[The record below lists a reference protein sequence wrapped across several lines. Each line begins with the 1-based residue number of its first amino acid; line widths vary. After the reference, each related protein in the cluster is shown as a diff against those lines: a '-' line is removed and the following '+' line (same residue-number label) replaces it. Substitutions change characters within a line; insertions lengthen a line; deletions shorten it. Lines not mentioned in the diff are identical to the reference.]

1 MKSIILVS
9 LTALMTSAAFAQ
21 NATDEKEI
29 RSVIQKAEDAYNA
42 HDYSYAGQYDIFTPD
57 AVLINPVGMYWKNR
71 EEIIKGTQAIGAIR
85 LKYESAKYNIKDLR
99 FLSATVALVAMHNIG
114 KVEQDYNFPDG
125 TKGGSKGDT
134 TEGMY
139 LFILVKQGAT
149 WKIASM
155 QVTHI
160 DPNAANMNPVKDK

>member
-1 MKSIILVS
+1 MKPIILVFLIS
-9 LTALMTSAAFAQ
+9 LITFAAFGQ
-21 NATDEKEI
+21 KSTDEEEVRAI
-29 RSVIQKAEDAYNA
+29 IQKAEDAYNA
-42 HDYSYAGQYDIFTPD
+42 HDFSYAGQYDILTPE

-71 EEIIKGTQAIGAIR
+71 AEIIKGTEVLGAIR
-85 LKYESAKYNIKDLR
+85 LKYESAQYNIKNLR
-99 FLSATVALVAMHNIG
+99 FLSPTVALVAMHSIG

-139 LFILVKQGAT
+139 LFTLVKQGKD
-149 WKIASM
+149 WKISSM

-160 DPNAANMNPVKDK
+160 DPNAASINPVKEK

>member
-1 MKSIILVS
+1 MKSFVLFL
-9 LTALMTSAAFAQ
+9 LTMLIASVVFSQ
-21 NATDEKEI
+21 SATDEKEV
-29 RSVIQKAEDAYNA
+29 RALIQKAEDAYNA
-42 HDYSYAGQYDIFTPD
+42 HDYSYAGQYDILAPN

-71 EEIIKGTQAIGAIR
+71 DEIIKGTQIIGAIR

-99 FLSATVALVAMHNIG
+99 FLSPTVALVVMHSIG

-125 TKGGSKGDT
+125 TKGGAKGDT

-139 LFILVKQGAT
+139 TFTLIKQGAG

-160 DPNAANMNPVKDK
+160 DSNAAKMNPIKDK

>member
-1 MKSIILVS
+1 MKSVV
-9 LTALMTSAAFAQ
+9 LMLITYLMNSAVFSQ
-21 NATDEKEI
+21 NATDEKAV
-29 RSVIQKAEDAYNA
+29 RTVIQKAENAYNA
-42 HDYSYAGQYDIFTPD
+42 HDFSYAGQYDILSQN

-71 EEIIKGTQAIGAIR
+71 TEIIKGTQVMGAVR
-85 LKYESAKYNIKDLR
+85 LKYESAKYTFKDLR
-99 FLSATVALVAMHNIG
+99 FLSPAVALVVMHSIG

-139 LFILVKQGAT
+139 LFTLVKQEKI

-160 DPNAANMNPVKDK
+160 DPNAASMNPVKDN

>member
-1 MKSIILVS
+1 MKSVVLVLLS
-9 LTALMTSAAFAQ
+9 ALTTSAVFSQ
-21 NATDEKEI
+21 NAIDEKEV
-29 RSVIQKAEDAYNA
+29 RAVIQKAEDAYNA
-42 HDYSYAGQYDIFTPD
+42 HDFSYAGQYDIFTPD

-71 EEIIKGTQAIGAIR
+71 AEIIKGTQVIGAIR
-85 LKYESAKYNIKDLR
+85 LKYESAKYNIKGLR
-99 FLSATVALVAMHNIG
+99 FLSPTVALVVMHSIG

-139 LFILVKQGAT
+139 LFTLVKQEKG

-160 DPNAANMNPVKDK
+160 DPNAVNMNPVMDK